1 MLQTPHTPEKD
12 AAFVSRIRRY
22 DSTEWASP
30 QVTPTSGERLV
41 AARALGLTPS
51 PPRSRNPSPPS
62 QQRQSPSL
70 VWAAVSIGL
79 LVRHACSLHPYS
91 GEHDAP
97 RYGDYEAHRHW
108 MEITHHLPL
117 KQWYA
122 YDTEYW
128 GLDYPPLMAYIEK
141 ILGFLSHAY
150 DPASVALDSSRGY
163 EEIHHRAFMRFTVL
177 VVDAL
182 VAVSAFVAL
191 ACKLEATT
199 KRRSL
204 LIALC
209 VLAPAPILVDHG
221 HFQYNCLPLGLTLWS
236 ALFIDDRP
244 YLASFLFTLALH
256 SKQTALY
263 YAPAVFCELLGRN
276 LEVKKIVCLGVVVLM
291 TSLLLWLPLIKEG
304 VAFQALRRCF
314 PVARGVFEDKVGNA
328 WYAAQV
334 FLRARDRL
342 DQSSLIKVAAVL
354 TALGSFAPCLL
365 RCRRVARGQDRS
377 LANIL
382 RSLHVSA
389 LAFFLFSYHVH
400 EKGILVPL
408 YPLLPLS
415 LAERDYAAAFSLLSA
430 FTLLPLLHYEGLALA
445 YGAAVALYVLAWYD
459 HKPRRAFAAF
469 AGLVPLHFMP
479 LVVPPPARY
488 PDLYPALVA
497 LLGAAGFGLAYI
509 MVALHELKPWRRG
522 KVD

>member
-1 MLQTPHTPEKD
+1 M
-12 AAFVSRIRRY
+12 
-22 DSTEWASP
+22 
-30 QVTPTSGERLV
+30 
-41 AARALGLTPS
+41 
-51 PPRSRNPSPPS
+51 
-62 QQRQSPSL
+62 
-70 VWAAVSIGL
+70 
-79 LVRHACSLHPYS
+79 
-91 GEHDAP
+91 
-97 RYGDYEAHRHW
+97 
-108 MEITHHLPL
+108 
-117 KQWYA
+117 
-122 YDTEYW
+122 
-128 GLDYPPLMAYIEK
+128 
-141 ILGFLSHAY
+141 
-150 DPASVALDSSRGY
+150 
-163 EEIHHRAFMRFTVL
+163 
-177 VVDAL
+177 
-182 VAVSAFVAL
+182 
-191 ACKLEATT
+191 
-199 KRRSL
+199 

-209 VLAPAPILVDHG
+209 VLAPAPILVDHGARAASETTRVCSTAATTRASHAG

-236 ALFIDDRP
+236 ALFIDERP
-244 YLASFLFTLALH
+244 YLASLLFTLALH

-276 LEVKKIVCLGVVVLM
+276 LEVTKIVKLGAVVLG
-291 TSLLLWLPLIKEG
+291 TSFVLWLPLLMEG
-304 VAFQALRRCF
+304 ASLQALKRCF

-342 DQSSLIKVAAVL
+342 DQSSLIKVAAAS
-354 TALGSFAPCLL
+354 TALCSFAPCLL

-377 LANIL
+377 LSNIL

-445 YGAAVALYVLAWYD
+445 YGASVALYVLAWYD

-497 LLGAAGFGLAYI
+497 LSGAAGFGLAYVA
-509 MVALHELKPWRRG
+509 VALHELKPWRRG
-522 KVD
+522 KLD